1 MQIRGRHLWT
11 LGGVV
16 SFVAVGVTAYFPAP
30 TLGEAIVRQAEARLG
45 ITLELAS
52 ASFSLTRGIRL
63 EGVTAEASSRTL
75 VLSAE
80 IDSLVAAHELSL
92 RRPLRINTIRLVH
105 PTLTAIVGERPD
117 RPREPLDSTPSPPEH
132 ERDSSP
138 EGPDGADIRGLQF
151 DDLGIDLERAVIE
164 VRGPGA
170 GTYPLRATGM
180 DIVLRDVIHDG
191 SAASLVHA
199 LVGTGTLRARKLW
212 IGPVL
217 VVDAS
222 SGLSLGGGHFLLSD
236 LTFWCGG
243 RHFFLSEV
251 DIDFTS
257 DPFSFGTRSSILE
270 RLKSDPNAPEEWVL
284 IASLMELDG
293 VCDE

>member
-1 MQIRGRHLWT
+1 MDTGRCGVIRRSGRHRILSGP
-11 LGGVV
+11 LP
-16 SFVAVGVTAYFPAP
+16 S
-30 TLGEAIVRQAEARLG
+30 ARRLLDRPKRG
-45 ITLELAS
+45 WGLTLELAS

-164 VRGPGA
+164 VRAPGA

-212 IGPVL
+212 IGPGSCSRCIERTQSRRWTLPAVRPHVL
-217 VVDAS
+217 VR
-222 SGLSLGGGHFLLSD
+222 GKTLLPVGS
-236 LTFWCGG
+236 
-243 RHFFLSEV
+243 RY
-251 DIDFTS
+251 
-257 DPFSFGTRSSILE
+257 
-270 RLKSDPNAPEEWVL
+270 
-284 IASLMELDG
+284 
-293 VCDE
+293 

>member
-1 MQIRGRHLWT
+1 MWCHSSQWASPHTFRPLPSARRLLDRPKRGW
-11 LGGVV
+11 
-16 SFVAVGVTAYFPAP
+16 
-30 TLGEAIVRQAEARLG
+30 G

-132 ERDSSP
+132 ERDSSPEGP

-236 LTFWCGG
+236 LTFLVRGKTLLPVG
-243 RHFFLSEV
+243 KSILIS
-251 DIDFTS
+251 
-257 DPFSFGTRSSILE
+257 PPTRS
-270 RLKSDPNAPEEWVL
+270 RLAPGAVSSNASSLIPNAPEEWVL
-284 IASLMELDG
+284 IASLMELERG
-293 VCDE
+293 LR